1 MSYRLRTHAL
11 RFPGTVYQLG
21 NFIAAMN
28 AALQG
33 AIAKKQG
40 GNYAF
45 ALASVAVTAAV
56 AIFVLTAVG
65 REARD
70 AKLS

>member
-1 MSYRLRTHAL
+1 
-11 RFPGTVYQLG
+11 
-21 NFIAAMN
+21 MN
-28 AALQG
+28 APLQG
-33 AIAKKQG
+33 AIAKKEG

-70 AKLS
+70 AKLD